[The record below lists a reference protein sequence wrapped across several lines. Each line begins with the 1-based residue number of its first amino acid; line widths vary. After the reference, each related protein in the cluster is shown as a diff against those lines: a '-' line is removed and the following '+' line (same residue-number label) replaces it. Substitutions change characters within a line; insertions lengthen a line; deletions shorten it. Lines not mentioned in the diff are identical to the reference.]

1 MGQWESQTR
10 KMNNHYQSV
19 RQNNTTGDE
28 DDEIQQDESAVSV
41 HDETIG

>member
-19 RQNNTTGDE
+19 NRNNTGDE
-28 DDEIQQDESAVSV
+28 DDEIQQDESSDGL
-41 HDETIG
+41 HDETID